1 MEGELLIA
9 AGQALS
15 VEALVDEMVRY
26 IDSGGF
32 VMPPLVVGTLI
43 LWFGIGWR
51 WMTLQ
56 RGGDLPLETW
66 VRKALRGDDV
76 SRDGLLGRAVHK
88 GISLADSD
96 VEHLRPY
103 LEDAFDGIRDEM
115 SQFST
120 IVTAIV
126 AVAPLTGLLG
136 TVTGMIET
144 FASLGD
150 MALFSQS
157 GGIAGGISAALIST
171 QMGLAVAIPG
181 MMVGR
186 MLDRRQD
193 RLKAELQELQELLCA
208 NRYTIEMAQMSSD
221 EDGAVDYEEA

>member
-9 AGQALS
+9 AGKALS
-15 VEALVDEMVRY
+15 IDALIDEMARY

-43 LWFGIGWR
+43 MWFGIGWR

-66 VRKALRGDDV
+66 VRKVVRGEEAPDA
-76 SRDGLLGRAVHK
+76 GLLGRAVHK
-88 GISLADSD
+88 GVFLAQSD
-96 VEHLRPY
+96 VEKLRPY
-103 LEDAFDGIRDEM
+103 LGDAYDGIRNEM
-115 SQFST
+115 REFST

-193 RLKAELQELQELLCA
+193 RLEAELQELEELLCA
-208 NRYTIEMAQMSSD
+208 NRYNIKLAQTSSD
-221 EDGAVDYEEA
+221 DDVAADQEEA